1 MEEVPEPKVLVES
14 VIDKTDLSE
23 RDEQYMGT
31 KQWLNIYGLGARR
44 LELWDVLGSVA
55 FKHRDGI
62 VDLKVKPDNNTQ
74 TEALTH
80 SKLINARYCDKFPVV
95 KWKDGQVMHVQV
107 TPEIHRRYERKINIS
122 LRSFHQ
128 RIDWLKQGSRALFGT
143 VIEDQIYVLIDT
155 SASMLPSITF
165 VKDKLFIL
173 MQEQLRHK
181 KKFNMVAFNS
191 KAITWQN
198 RMVDVTEQALIGA
211 WKWIQ
216 NLSCWGSTNT
226 YAALQHALSDP
237 GTQAIYLLT
246 DGRPD
251 QPPKSII
258 AQVQMQ
264 HCVPVHAISFNCND
278 TEANQFLSDLA
289 QATDGRYHYFSEK
302 GIDADQPKSWES
314 EDIRLL
320 KEEIRRGLEHLQKIE
335 DLRDE
340 CSNLSWKS
348 EVENLNERR
357 CSRNHPM
364 PKTDRPSAVPA
375 MDPSEIFRP
384 DPLSIP
390 RPKSAPPPRED
401 RQTPSPPPRSASPPV
416 QKSSLRIRRY
426 SRPVSARKS
435 SQNPLSA
442 SHTRTSLLRTMT
454 STGRFDPDEWLLPE
468 TRQLF
473 EKQAKQQ
480 QQLAEA
486 LQRFHL
492 SPYVVERRNVDQKRE
507 NARTFRKKRLARAK
521 ETSSKM
527 WLSKHGLVAKKLT
540 ILDALAPTFIPR
552 RAKYVP
558 ILDRHVLS
566 KVFDD
571 ILPMAHVSSRKPHVT
586 LINPSAVD
594 LHGYEQKVHKAIVSF
609 HKRLNKIVWEALPE
623 EERKKLDSDKPVPFE
638 ENRNELLDALDNAGW
653 PIKENDIILLEEE
666 ITRANNFLQQSKDL
680 RRASDPRRKDSYDN
694 LLERVMDMDD
704 QDKSSSSSSS
714 DSESDDSRSDRSDK
728 GNKSVRS
735 EKSDKGDRSVR
746 SDKSDKGDRSV
757 RSDRSKDRK
766 EDDDLNVYDDKA
778 SVASS
783 LTDKST
789 HDFFESQYCQAL
801 IRKVHNKIYIYKIS
815 RKMEME
821 DKLEGLHLQ
830 NHYKDYILRYYDEM
844 NRDGKGKRRILKNK
858 SDSSGS
864 LSQVM
869 KSHPEKVYDNKM
881 EKIQFNSAIIRKVLD
896 TLKGQSVIARNDKDG
911 FYYPGTVVR
920 CPDPRHA
927 DIQFEDK
934 EERTVPTRLV
944 IAMSG
949 AIPVPLL
956 RAGDCVLVRVQ
967 YTSDKSDCYVPG
979 IVQVIPVREEASNK
993 FYTVLMFN
1001 GQQATTT
1008 RNLLMKISKCRFE
1021 FAIRYIADIQNVD
1034 SKKYE
1039 DKVYVTPR
1047 TPRTPRP
1054 SDKQKKVR
1062 KEEKTVLK
1070 KKEERQ
1076 RSKSSDSS
1084 RSRSRSPT
1092 PEKTLKSEDSSK
1104 KERERRSSSSSSGSR
1119 SESIPLRPKSSKIR
1133 KFPIERPVTPVLGQ
1147 HEEEERE
1154 RKRIKEK
1161 KRKRK
1166 LKVLRKQLLKQQEE
1180 QEQQQWAL
1188 KQQRK
1193 KMKKMKKRLKK
1204 KKRQERTSERYVLA
1218 HGPVVAVESSS
1229 ATDSDDDY
1237 SSRQGEK
1244 DKVYEKMPGLLI
1256 LRRSLPHL
1264 REGEEVLARWSDEGW
1279 YFRGIVRED
1288 CGDRSY
1294 IVEDATHQVEKIW
1307 REDIITDYDDANQIL
1322 QPKDPIVALHPLYS
1336 FSYAPGVILEVY
1348 HNMWMKVRFYDGEEA
1363 KIPREEAFKL
1373 TSEKFEHDVNFII
1386 ECETRWVEQAVV
1398 ARDDRYGTYH
1408 LASVKKRIGN
1418 GREYL
1423 LEWCDGSKAQ
1433 QNSIHIFGV
1442 YTKHHR
1448 LAVGD
1453 HVLAMMDEQQHM
1465 YLPGWIAG
1473 IVGDKINIKFC
1484 EGSIKDV
1491 DDVLQCFWLSNDYYD
1506 NAVQF
1511 FTKCQEV
1518 QLESDEVTTNKEEY

>member
-1 MEEVPEPKVLVES
+1 MTAALYALDPYRKNAYSDHVSFDIEYKTPYASKIQVGIENTERAVEEYNPEVSLQKTPTQTWEMDVRSLVNSKKWISQYGLRRSKLTLYQVLPVIGFKVSDDFDRSLKRPISSRYADGLFHQILRPDGKTFNITCSRDQLRQIEARLNQSLLLFKRRLEWLTTESRRLFGVIEEKALTIVLDIRNMSPVHFDQYRMALERVIYEQLTQVVKFNLIRSTDDIEKYQSECVPVTHDTIQGAVDWVWGLDRLAPVAKTSTCEAIVKASMDPNNEAIYLFTEGTAIETCKEILKEKVRELHHKVPVHTVAFNCDDSATVRFLKDFADRTCAKFHAYSVIMEMDSYESSPIDPRNNRANIVLKKRTYGGVPPGAGMREDVALLFEEIEETRNTIAQVQAIMEEVPEPKVIVES

-198 RMVDVTEQALIGA
+198 RMVDVTEQSLIGA
-211 WKWIQ
+211 WKWVQ

-340 CSNLSWKS
+340 CSDLSWKS
-348 EVENLNERR
+348 GAENLRESR

-375 MDPSEIFRP
+375 MNPSEIFRP

-390 RPKSAPPPRED
+390 RPKSCPPPRED

-442 SHTRTSLLRTMT
+442 SKKEISSRPRRKSAHTRTSLLRTMT

-473 EKQAKQQ
+473 EKQAKHQ
-480 QQLAEA
+480 QQLAE
-486 LQRFHL
+486 
-492 SPYVVERRNVDQKRE
+492 VDQKRE

-521 ETSSKM
+521 ETSSKI

-594 LHGYEQKVHKAIVSF
+594 LHGYEQKVHKAIVSY

-714 DSESDDSRSDRSDK
+714 DSESDDSRSDHSDK

-789 HDFFESQYCQAL
+789 HDFFE
-801 IRKVHNKIYIYKIS
+801 V
-815 RKMEME
+815 
-821 DKLEGLHLQ
+821 
-830 NHYKDYILRYYDEM
+830 
-844 NRDGKGKRRILKNK
+844 
-858 SDSSGS
+858 
-864 LSQVM
+864 
-869 KSHPEKVYDNKM
+869 SH
-881 EKIQFNSAIIRKVLD
+881 
-896 TLKGQSVIARNDKDG
+896 T
-911 FYYPGTVVR
+911 
-920 CPDPRHA
+920 
-927 DIQFEDK
+927 
-934 EERTVPTRLV
+934 
-944 IAMSG
+944 
-949 AIPVPLL
+949 
-956 RAGDCVLVRVQ
+956 
-967 YTSDKSDCYVPG
+967 
-979 IVQVIPVREEASNK
+979 
-993 FYTVLMFN
+993 
-1001 GQQATTT
+1001 
-1008 RNLLMKISKCRFE
+1008 
-1021 FAIRYIADIQNVD
+1021 
-1034 SKKYE
+1034 
-1039 DKVYVTPR
+1039 
-1047 TPRTPRP
+1047 
-1054 SDKQKKVR
+1054 
-1062 KEEKTVLK
+1062 
-1070 KKEERQ
+1070 
-1076 RSKSSDSS
+1076 
-1084 RSRSRSPT
+1084 
-1092 PEKTLKSEDSSK
+1092 
-1104 KERERRSSSSSSGSR
+1104 
-1119 SESIPLRPKSSKIR
+1119 
-1133 KFPIERPVTPVLGQ
+1133 
-1147 HEEEERE
+1147 
-1154 RKRIKEK
+1154 
-1161 KRKRK
+1161 
-1166 LKVLRKQLLKQQEE
+1166 
-1180 QEQQQWAL
+1180 
-1188 KQQRK
+1188 
-1193 KMKKMKKRLKK
+1193 
-1204 KKRQERTSERYVLA
+1204 
-1218 HGPVVAVESSS
+1218 
-1229 ATDSDDDY
+1229 
-1237 SSRQGEK
+1237 
-1244 DKVYEKMPGLLI
+1244 
-1256 LRRSLPHL
+1256 
-1264 REGEEVLARWSDEGW
+1264 
-1279 YFRGIVRED
+1279 
-1288 CGDRSY
+1288 
-1294 IVEDATHQVEKIW
+1294 
-1307 REDIITDYDDANQIL
+1307 
-1322 QPKDPIVALHPLYS
+1322 
-1336 FSYAPGVILEVY
+1336 
-1348 HNMWMKVRFYDGEEA
+1348 
-1363 KIPREEAFKL
+1363 
-1373 TSEKFEHDVNFII
+1373 
-1386 ECETRWVEQAVV
+1386 
-1398 ARDDRYGTYH
+1398 
-1408 LASVKKRIGN
+1408 
-1418 GREYL
+1418 
-1423 LEWCDGSKAQ
+1423 
-1433 QNSIHIFGV
+1433 
-1442 YTKHHR
+1442 
-1448 LAVGD
+1448 
-1453 HVLAMMDEQQHM
+1453 
-1465 YLPGWIAG
+1465 
-1473 IVGDKINIKFC
+1473 
-1484 EGSIKDV
+1484 
-1491 DDVLQCFWLSNDYYD
+1491 
-1506 NAVQF
+1506 
-1511 FTKCQEV
+1511 
-1518 QLESDEVTTNKEEY
+1518 

>member
-480 QQLAEA
+480 QQLAE
-486 LQRFHL
+486 
-492 SPYVVERRNVDQKRE
+492 VDQKRE